1 MITKQSPRLFVVVD
15 QNFSDLFLRDFRFCN
30 WAFRICSRIFEKMY
44 VVFFNVFVVI
54 QHCLKNLFSS
64 KEPMKID
71 VAESEADM
79 LLYSQQHFL
88 IKNKYGVKKA

>member
-1 MITKQSPRLFVVVD
+1 
-15 QNFSDLFLRDFRFCN
+15 
-30 WAFRICSRIFEKMY
+30 MY

>member
-30 WAFRICSRIFEKMY
+30 WAFWVKDKIFEKMS

-54 QHCLKNLFSS
+54 QHCLKNFFGG
-64 KEPMKID
+64 KVPMKIGA
-71 VAESEADM
+71 AETEAKM